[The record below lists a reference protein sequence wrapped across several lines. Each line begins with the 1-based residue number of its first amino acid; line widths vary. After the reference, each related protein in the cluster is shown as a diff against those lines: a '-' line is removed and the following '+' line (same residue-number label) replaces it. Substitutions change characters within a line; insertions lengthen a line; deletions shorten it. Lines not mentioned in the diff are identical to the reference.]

1 MTTHLALVG
10 VVAVLA
16 VAIAAVS
23 GFGIGSLLT
32 PLLAARL
39 ATKLAVA
46 VVSIPHFLA
55 TGLRFGILRR
65 HIHWPTFWSFG
76 LMSAVGGLLG
86 ALLHNYAES
95 IALRIVF
102 GSLL

>member
-1 MTTHLALVG
+1 MMSDWLFLV
-10 VVAVLA
+10 VLA
-16 VAIAAVS
+16 AVAFLAGAIAAVS

-76 LMSAVGGLLG
+76 LMSAVGLELG
-86 ALLHNYAES
+86 QSATQFPPCKICRCN
-95 IALRIVF
+95 
-102 GSLL
+102 